1 LLLLDLLSLF
11 LRKHLLG
18 LTLLLRG
25 QFSFVLLLLFSLS
38 LLFRLSLG
46 LFLSFLLD
54 SSSLSL
60 LLLLLLFVFNEL
72 FLLLENLETLFV
84 GSRVGRNLEFS
95 LVNLFS
101 TSNQFLAVNER
112 WKE

>member
-1 LLLLDLLSLF
+1 
-11 LRKHLLG
+11 
-18 LTLLLRG
+18 
-25 QFSFVLLLLFSLS
+25 
-38 LLFRLSLG
+38 
-46 LFLSFLLD
+46 
-54 SSSLSL
+54 
-60 LLLLLLFVFNEL
+60 LFVFNEL